1 MTRRT
6 LLGLIP
12 SALLAASSRTRN
24 RKSKPLPANRGEF
37 VRFADP
43 TTENAVVRLTAPA
56 HASFLP
62 AEQNRFVSSRE
73 AFLVFSSDRS
83 GECAPFQVNLRTG
96 ALTQLAE
103 TKGLANRAIAL
114 DDKARRMYFL
124 HSDILEEVDLRH
136 LHTRRLAEDVAD
148 FHVGGL
154 NNEIVIRRQNHLER
168 LTGRVTEPLVD
179 DVSSRGVVRPTGE
192 GCAFCR
198 TVTEDQHE
206 FWYAP
211 FGGGKPVLLARG
223 NISCPYW
230 RPDGRTLLFLRQVQH
245 PGFLASELREVA
257 LDGSPEVLVS
267 RTSQYAAF
275 APNSDGSVFVGASRS
290 KAQPDI
296 VLLIR
301 DVQREMVLCEHRAR
315 KAETVSPAFSPN
327 SQRVYFQSDHEGQFA
342 IYSVNVELLV
352 ERTTDEL

>member
-12 SALLAASSRTRN
+12 SALLAASSRTRK

-73 AFLVFSSDRS
+73 AFLVFSSDRG

-103 TKGLANRAIAL
+103 TKELANRAIAL

-168 LTGRVTEPLVD
+168 LIGRIEESSQATGLRWPC
-179 DVSSRGVVRPTGE
+179 SE
-192 GCAFCR
+192 GRAQC
-198 TVTEDQHE
+198 V
-206 FWYAP
+206 AP
-211 FGGGKPVLLARG
+211 A
-223 NISCPYW
+223 
-230 RPDGRTLLFLRQVQH
+230 LR
-245 PGFLASELREVA
+245 S
-257 LDGSPEVLVS
+257 
-267 RTSQYAAF
+267 
-275 APNSDGSVFVGASRS
+275 
-290 KAQPDI
+290 
-296 VLLIR
+296 
-301 DVQREMVLCEHRAR
+301 
-315 KAETVSPAFSPN
+315 
-327 SQRVYFQSDHEGQFA
+327 
-342 IYSVNVELLV
+342 
-352 ERTTDEL
+352 

>member
-12 SALLAASSRTRN
+12 GCLLASGTKRKP
-24 RKSKPLPANRGEF
+24 KSKPLPANRGEF

-43 TTENAVVRLTAPA
+43 ATENPVVRLTAPT

-73 AFLVFSSDRS
+73 AFLVFSSDRG
-83 GECAPFQVNLRTG
+83 GECAPFRVNLRTG
-96 ALTQLAE
+96 GLTQLAE
-103 TKGLANRAIAL
+103 TKGLADRAITL
-114 DDKARRMYFL
+114 DDKARNVYFL
-124 HSDILEEVDLRH
+124 HGGILEQVELSHLRA
-136 LHTRRLAEDVAD
+136 RRLAEGVDD
-148 FHVGGL
+148 FHMSGPS
-154 NNEIVIRRQNHLER
+154 NEIVVRRQDRLER
-168 LTGRVTEPLVD
+168 LNGRLSEPVVD
-179 DVSSRGVVRPTGE
+179 HVRSRGFVRPTGE

-198 TVTEDQHE
+198 SDGESQHE

-211 FGGGKPVLLARG
+211 FGGSKPVLLARG
-223 NISCPYW
+223 SISCPYW
-230 RPDGRTLLFLRQVQH
+230 RPDGQTLLFLRQVQH
-245 PGFLASELREVA
+245 PGYIASELREVA

-267 RTSQYAAF
+267 PTSQYAAF
-275 APNSDGSVFVGASRS
+275 APNTDGSVIVGASRS

-301 DVQREMVLCEHRAR
+301 DAQREMVLCEHRAR
-315 KAETVSPAFSPN
+315 RAETVSPAFSPN
-327 SQRVYFQSDHEGQFA
+327 SQRVYFQSDHEGRSA

-352 ERTTDEL
+352 ERTTDAS

>member
-12 SALLAASSRTRN
+12 GSLLASSTKRGP
-24 RKSKPLPANRGEF
+24 KSKPLPANRGEF

-43 TTENAVVRLTAPA
+43 TTENPVVRLTSPA

-73 AFLVFSSDRS
+73 AFLVFSSDRG
-83 GECAPFQVNLRTG
+83 GECSPFRVNLRTG

-103 TKGLANRAIAL
+103 TKGLASRAIAL
-114 DDKARRMYFL
+114 DDKQRHVYFL
-124 HSDILEEVDLRH
+124 HSGMLEEVDLNRR
-136 LHTRRLAEDVAD
+136 HTRRLIEGVAD
-148 FHVGGL
+148 FHVGGS
-154 NNEIVIRRQNHLER
+154 NNEIVVRRQNRLER
-168 LTGRVTEPLVD
+168 LNGRIVEPLVD
-179 DVSSRGVVRPTGE
+179 NVGSRGVVRPTGE

-198 TVTEDQHE
+198 HENEDQHE

-211 FGGGKPVLLARG
+211 FGGGKPILLARG

-245 PGFLASELREVA
+245 ARFIASELREVA

-267 RTSQYAAF
+267 LTSQYAAF
-275 APNSDGSVFVGASRS
+275 APNGDGSVFVGASRS

-296 VLLIR
+296 VLLVR
-301 DVQREMVLCEHRAR
+301 DVRREMILCEHRAKR
-315 KAETVSPAFSPN
+315 AETVSPAFSPN